1 MATSLR
7 EQLWGEMSKHPNGT
21 STGSESTFPRGKSLP
36 SQSPLFWVQQKD
48 RYLRQLLI
56 ADIEAMT
63 GRRLVVYFANRFKQE
78 SFINAGDIPYVA
90 ELLGDLGK
98 APADLLLETNGGET
112 DATEAIVSLLQS
124 TVPDLRVI
132 VTNAAKSNGTVIC
145 LAASEIIMGPTSEL
159 GPIDPSVGG
168 MPASIAAE
176 PIVAQQNYALH
187 RLAAYAIMQTT
198 KLATSL
204 LKNGMLAGKS
214 DQEVGNVVAALSTK
228 NVFHS
233 HGSVVDHREA
243 TALGLA
249 VRYLPEDDELWRRI
263 WLLHC
268 MYAQDI
274 TARNHLKIFEGRA
287 RSTSVAAP

>member
-1 MATSLR
+1 
-7 EQLWGEMSKHPNGT
+7 MSKDASKANKGDEPK
-21 STGSESTFPRGKSLP
+21 FPRGKSLP
-36 SQSPLFWVQQKD
+36 TQSPMFWVQQKD

-56 ADIEAMT
+56 SDIEEMT

-78 SFINAGDIPYVA
+78 SIINAGDIPYVA
-90 ELLGDLGK
+90 ELLGDLGS

-124 TVPDLRVI
+124 TVTDLRVI
-132 VTNAAKSNGTVIC
+132 VVNAAKSNGTMIC
-145 LAASEIIMGPTSEL
+145 LAAREIIMGPTSEL
-159 GPIDPSVGG
+159 GPIDPHLNGV
-168 MPASIAAE
+168 PASILVE
-176 PIVAQQNYALH
+176 PPIAQQNYPLH
-187 RLAAYAIMQTT
+187 RLAAYAIMQTK

-204 LKNGMLAGKS
+204 LQNGMLAGKPPQDVS
-214 DQEVGNVVAALSTK
+214 AVVEALSTK

-243 TALGLA
+243 KALGLA
-249 VRYLPEDDELWRRI
+249 VNYLPEDDELWKRI

-274 TARNHLKIFEGRA
+274 TTMNYLKIFEGRA
-287 RSTSVAAP
+287 RSTSVAAK